1 MANYIMLLNYTDQ
14 GIANVKESPKRL
26 DTAKEL
32 ATRFGAELKEFFLT
46 LGNYDAVVILEAPS
60 DEAASKFALAAG
72 SLGNVRTTTLR
83 AYTEPEF
90 RDIIGALP

>member
-1 MANYIMLLNYTDQ
+1 MANYIMLLNYTEQ
-14 GIANVKESPKRL
+14 GLANVKESPKRL
-26 DTAKEL
+26 EAAKEL

-46 LGNYDAVVILEAPS
+46 LGNYDAVVILEAPN

-83 AYTEPEF
+83 AYTESEF
-90 RDIIGALP
+90 RDLIGALP